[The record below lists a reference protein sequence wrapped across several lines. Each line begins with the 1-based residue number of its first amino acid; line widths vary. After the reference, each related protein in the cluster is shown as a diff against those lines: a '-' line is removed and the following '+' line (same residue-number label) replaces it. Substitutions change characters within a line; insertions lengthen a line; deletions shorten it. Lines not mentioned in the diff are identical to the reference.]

1 MRPHHWI
8 VLAAVVGCLS
18 LPLQAQ
24 TSPILSASK
33 AKKALK
39 EAKAV
44 EGRDPAKALE
54 LYRQVADQ
62 TAKTSVQRADALYA
76 IALRQ
81 LARPAGER
89 DLEAAQ
95 AAAQSFATDFPR
107 DERRPAAQ
115 ALAATLDLVA
125 TQQRDHAQ
133 QLATLAATAEAE
145 AAAKLAAAT
154 TAKTET
160 SQRVEELETRV
171 RRLRGELEAAKTEL
185 AKKEEALQK
194 LKKVVVGGGGY

>member
-8 VLAAVVGCLS
+8 VLAAVVGCVA

-24 TSPILSASK
+24 TLTASK

-62 TAKTSVQRADALYA
+62 TAKTSAQRADALYA

-89 DLEAAQ
+89 DLAAAQ
-95 AAAQSFATDFPR
+95 TAAQSFASDFPR

-115 ALAATLDLVA
+115 ALVATLDLVA

-133 QLATLAATAEAE
+133 QLAELAATAAAE
-145 AAAKLAAAT
+145 ATAKQAAT